1 MILKNKILPLA
12 FLAVIFLSCKNGG
25 PEPKI
30 GNSAPLL
37 SLSDLN
43 GNTVKLESL
52 RGKVVILNF
61 WSYT

>member
-1 MILKNKILPLA
+1 MILKSKILPLA
-12 FLAVIFLSCKNGG
+12 LLAIIFLSCKNGG
-25 PEPKI
+25 QEPKV
-30 GNSAPLL
+30 GNPAPSL

>member
-1 MILKNKILPLA
+1 MTLKKRILPLVL
-12 FLAVIFLSCKNGG
+12 LAIILLSCKSGG
-25 PEPKI
+25 PEPKV
-30 GNSAPLL
+30 GNPAPSL

-52 RGKVVILNF
+52 KGKVVILNF

>member
-1 MILKNKILPLA
+1 MILKNKILSLA
-12 FLAVIFLSCKNGG
+12 LLAVILLSCKNGG
-25 PEPKI
+25 PESKV
-30 GNSAPLL
+30 GNPAPSL